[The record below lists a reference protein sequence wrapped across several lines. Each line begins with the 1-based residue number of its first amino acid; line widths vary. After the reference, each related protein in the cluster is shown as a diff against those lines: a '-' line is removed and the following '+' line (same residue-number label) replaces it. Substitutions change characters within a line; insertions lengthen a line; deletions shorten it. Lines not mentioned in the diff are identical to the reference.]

1 MLPLTHAVPKELLPL
16 DGRPI
21 IEHVVDELLG
31 AGIERVWLV
40 TRPGKRAIEEHFDR
54 HQRVEIVRQC
64 EPRGLGDAVLCAEAA
79 VGDRPFLVAN
89 GDSVFRTPAVAEALL
104 AVDGTAVAVERVAPE
119 RLSHYGVVAVEDER
133 VVDVVEKPAPG
144 TAPSDLAIAGR
155 YRLGPEIFGALR
167 ACRPATGELGLT
179 EALVALIAAGER
191 VTAVPV
197 GEPRYDIGNLDA
209 YAAAFVEFALARAP
223 GGR

>member
-1 MLPLTHAVPKELLPL
+1 
-16 DGRPI
+16 
-21 IEHVVDELLG
+21 
-31 AGIERVWLV
+31 
-40 TRPGKRAIEEHFDR
+40 
-54 HQRVEIVRQC
+54 
-64 EPRGLGDAVLCAEAA
+64 VLCAEDA

-104 AVDGTAVAVERVAPE
+104 AMEGTAVAVERVAPE
-119 RLSHYGVVAVEDER
+119 RLTHYGVVSVEDER

-144 TAPSDLAIAGR
+144 AAPSDLAIAGR
-155 YRLGPEIFGALR
+155 YRLGPEVFGALR

-179 EALVALIAAGER
+179 EALVALIRAGDR
-191 VTAVPV
+191 VSAVRV
-197 GEPRYDIGNLDA
+197 GEPRHDIGNLDA